1 MPVKEKPD
9 TSQTMSFWEHLDVM
23 RGYLLRM
30 AVVILALF
38 LVAFCFKGTL
48 FDIVLAPR
56 DGGFITYRLINRVAS
71 SLGLSIKVAIMSEVL
86 ANFSNVNKGIGS
98 LIVLSQQYAVMPD
111 LIAYSLLAI
120 VVSFAFDFASFLFR
134 RGARLIENRKEL
146 SEKKD
151 DRLE

>member
-1 MPVKEKPD
+1 MRYGSVLHGDPALSGVHMRPIRFPKP
-9 TSQTMSFWEHLDVM
+9 MFGLAVRPAR
-23 RGYLLRM
+23 RGDESR
-30 AVVILALF
+30 
-38 LVAFCFKGTL
+38 
-48 FDIVLAPR
+48 
-56 DGGFITYRLINRVAS
+56 
-71 SLGLSIKVAIMSEVL
+71 MSEVL

-134 RGARLIENRKEL
+134 QGAKLIENRKEL